1 MTTPL
6 DTDGQFELPPG
17 ELRALA
23 HRMVDDWCD
32 SLATLRDEPAWRP
45 VPTEVRARLRAPLA
59 HRGAGLAAAYG
70 EFRRD
75 VLPYRYGNVHP
86 RFWGW
91 VNGSGL
97 PAGVLADF
105 LAASMN
111 SNVGAFEQSAVY
123 VEEQVLAW
131 LRELFAFP
139 PDGDG
144 ILTSGGSLANLLGLA
159 AARHAHAPAVRAH
172 GLAGQQLTLYGSR
185 ETHSSIDKAVELLGL
200 GLASFRRL
208 PVDGEYRL
216 RLDALEQALRE
227 DRARGCTP
235 FALIANAGTVN
246 TGAIDPL
253 AELAALA
260 RREKL
265 WLHVDGAFGA
275 LAWLSPEHRGLLA
288 GLDQADSLA
297 FDLHKWLYLPSDVGC
312 VLVRRPRGLAEAFT
326 TRAPYLVNLRGGLS
340 AVADGA
346 FKDRGLELTRRFRA
360 LKVWFALKTHGLEP
374 FERAIRANLEQA
386 RELVRLIARE
396 PELELLAPA
405 PLNVVCFRYRG
416 AGFDGA
422 RLDDVRLD
430 AVGLDAAA
438 LNALNLDALNQ
449 ELLVRLQESGVAVP
463 SQTILGGRF
472 ALRVAITNHR
482 TRSADLELLVRRVLE
497 LGAALEHEHV
507 PVFPAPSPRS

>member
-1 MTTPL
+1 MSTQSKTPAPS
-6 DTDGQFELPPG
+6 DEGAFELRAG

-23 HRMVDDWCD
+23 HRIVDDWCD
-32 SLATLRDEPAWRP
+32 SLATLRDEPVWRP
-45 VPTEVRARLRAPLA
+45 VPPEVRARLQAPLA
-59 HRGAGLAAAYG
+59 RRGAGLDAAYA
-70 EFRRD
+70 EFQRD

-97 PAGVLADF
+97 PSGVLADF
-105 LAASMN
+105 LAATMN
-111 SNVGAFEQSAVY
+111 SNVGAFDQSAVH
-123 VEEQVLAW
+123 VEEQVLGW

-139 PDGDG
+139 AGGDG
-144 ILTSGGSLANLLGLA
+144 ILTSGGSVANLLGLA
-159 AARHAHAPAVRAH
+159 AARHAAAPDARAR
-172 GLAGQQLTLYGSR
+172 GLAQPRLTLYGSS
-185 ETHSSIDKAVELLGL
+185 ETHSSVHKAVELMGL
-200 GLASFRRL
+200 GLESFRRL

-216 RLDALEQALRE
+216 RLDALETALRE

-275 LAWLSPEHRGLLA
+275 LAWLSPAHRDLLA
-288 GLDQADSLA
+288 GLSQADSLA

-312 VLVRRPRGLAEAFT
+312 VLVRRPQALTEAFT

-346 FKDRGLELTRRFRA
+346 FKDRGIELTRRFRA
-360 LKVWFALKTHGLEP
+360 LKVWFALKAHGLEA

-386 RELVRLIARE
+386 RALVALIDRE
-396 PELELLAPA
+396 PRLERLAPA
-405 PLNVVCFRYRG
+405 PLNVVCFRYR
-416 AGFDGA
+416 AA
-422 RLDDVRLD
+422 
-430 AVGLDAAA
+430 GLDAAA
-438 LNALNLDALNQ
+438 LDALNQ
-449 ELLVRLQESGVAVP
+449 ELLVRLQESGAAVP
-463 SQTILGGRF
+463 SQTVLGGRF

-482 TRSADLELLVRRVLE
+482 TQDADLAFLVARVLE
-497 LGAALEHEHV
+497 LGAALEREHV
-507 PVFPAPSPRS
+507 PATPSPA

>member
-1 MTTPL
+1 MKPDL
-6 DTDGQFELPPG
+6 DTEGLFPFPKD

-32 SLATLRDEPAWRP
+32 SLTTLRDEPAWQP
-45 VPTEVRARLRAPLA
+45 VPSGVRARLRAPLT
-59 HRGAGLAAAYG
+59 REGAGLASTYG

-105 LAASMN
+105 LAATMN
-111 SNVGAFEQSAVY
+111 SNVGAFDQSAVY
-123 VEEQVLAW
+123 VEEQVLGW

-139 PDGDG
+139 AEGDG
-144 ILTSGGSLANLLGLA
+144 ILTSGGSMGNLLALA
-159 AARHAHAPAVRAH
+159 AARHARAPDGREH
-172 GLAGQQLTLYGSR
+172 GLGARKLTLYASV
-185 ETHSSIDKAVELLGL
+185 ETHSSVHKAVELLGL
-200 GLASFRRL
+200 GLENFRRL
-208 PVDGEYRL
+208 PVDAEYRL
-216 RLDALEQALRE
+216 RIDALEQALRE

-275 LAWLSPEHRGLLA
+275 LAWLCPEQRGALA
-288 GLDQADSLA
+288 GLSEADSLA
-297 FDLHKWLYLPSDVGC
+297 FDLHKWLYLPSDVSC
-312 VLVRRPRGLAEAFT
+312 VLVRRARGLAEAFT

-346 FKDRGLELTRRFRA
+346 FKDRGIELTRRFRA
-360 LKVWFALKTHGLEP
+360 LKVWFALKVHGLAA
-374 FERAIRANLEQA
+374 FEHAIRANLEQT
-386 RELVRLIARE
+386 RELVGLIRRE
-396 PELELLAPA
+396 PRLELLAPA
-405 PLNVVCFRYRG
+405 PLNVVCFRYRAHG
-416 AGFDGA
+416 PDG
-422 RLDDVRLD
+422 R
-430 AVGLDAAA
+430 A
-438 LNALNLDALNQ
+438 LGESELGELNQ

-463 SQTILGGRF
+463 SQTVLGGRF

-482 TRSADLELLVRRVLE
+482 THSADLALLVAEVLK
-497 LGAALEHEHV
+497 LGATFERERGLV
-507 PVFPAPSPRS
+507 SPTPSSRS